1 MKVDLKGIKNIIF
14 DLGGVILNL
23 DMHASLK
30 EFFKLGLIQEVTD
43 STPGRYYHEVF
54 HRLQTGQVTPD
65 QFHKRIREILS
76 NPGVTDRQIDEA
88 WCAMLKGI
96 PASRI
101 ETIRNVKKKYHV
113 YLFSNTNSIHID
125 RLEKEFLAENG
136 FSFASA
142 FDGLYYSHEI
152 HDAKPSVSSFLKV
165 MDLSGVH
172 PAETLFVDDLKENIE
187 GAEKAGL
194 KTFWLK
200 EGMELN
206 EVFKNATL

>member
-23 DMHASLK
+23 DMDASLE
-30 EFFKLGLIQEVTD
+30 EFCKLGLKQRLTD
-43 STPGRYYHEVF
+43 GNPGYHALF
-54 HRLQTGQVTPD
+54 HPFQTGQVTPD
-65 QFHKRIREILS
+65 GFRKKLREILS

-96 PASRI
+96 PVSRI
-101 ETIRNVKKKYHV
+101 ETIRNVKKKYKV
-113 YLFSNTNSIHID
+113 YLFSNTNSIHIEK
-125 RLEKEFLAENG
+125 LEKEFSAENG
-136 FSFASA
+136 FSFASV

-152 HDAKPSVSSFLKV
+152 HDAKPSVSSYLKV
-165 MDLSGVH
+165 IELSGVN
-172 PAETLFVDDLKENIE
+172 PVETLFVDDLKENIE

-200 EGMELN
+200 EGLELN
-206 EVFKNATL
+206 DILKNAAL